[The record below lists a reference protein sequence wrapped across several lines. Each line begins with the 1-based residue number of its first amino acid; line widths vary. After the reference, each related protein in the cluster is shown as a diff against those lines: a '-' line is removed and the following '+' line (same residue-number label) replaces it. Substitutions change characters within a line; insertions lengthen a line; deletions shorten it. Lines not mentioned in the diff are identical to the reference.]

1 MLHNIKK
8 LFKAKEEEKKELKF
22 NKFQLFLDLVNSYL
36 KREYPNITFD
46 LSLYENNEEED
57 NLKVQK
63 AMLIY
68 EVIRQF
74 ADFKWE
80 KRTQKSVKKDL
91 IWSGYGIN
99 SQPNKKIP
107 QDFLRRK
114 ELVFFREQ
122 GTCNRCGNVMDKIQK
137 SYIILAQE
145 SDENGGYNVENL
157 YFFVQTVII
166 LYKIKIRVFQKFL
179 LESEMI
185 YTTYFR
191 YFIFNL

>member
-8 LFKAKEEEKKELKF
+8 LFESKEEEKKELKF

-80 KRTQKSVKKDL
+80 VLSMNEQQFEDYKSKYLDLYDKVKSDGKVCY
-91 IWSGYGIN
+91 IATKNGIVCLK
-99 SQPNKKIP
+99 S
-107 QDFLRRK
+107 
-114 ELVFFREQ
+114 EL
-122 GTCNRCGNVMDKIQK
+122 
-137 SYIILAQE
+137 L
-145 SDENGGYNVENL
+145 
-157 YFFVQTVII
+157 
-166 LYKIKIRVFQKFL
+166 
-179 LESEMI
+179 
-185 YTTYFR
+185 
-191 YFIFNL
+191 

>member
-8 LFKAKEEEKKELKF
+8 LFESKEEEKKELKF

-114 ELVFFREQ
+114 ELVFF
-122 GTCNRCGNVMDKIQK
+122 
-137 SYIILAQE
+137 
-145 SDENGGYNVENL
+145 
-157 YFFVQTVII
+157 
-166 LYKIKIRVFQKFL
+166 
-179 LESEMI
+179 
-185 YTTYFR
+185 
-191 YFIFNL
+191 

>member
-1 MLHNIKK
+1 MLHKIKK
-8 LFKAKEEEKKELKF
+8 LFESKEEEKKELKF
-22 NKFQLFLDLVNSYL
+22 NRFQLFVDLVNSYL

-46 LSLYENNEEED
+46 LSFYENNEEED
-57 NLKVQK
+57 KLKVQK
-63 AMLIY
+63 AILIY
-68 EVIRQF
+68 EGRRQL

-122 GTCNRCGNVMDKIQK
+122 GSCNRCGNVMDKIQK
-137 SYIILAQE
+137 SSIILAQE
-145 SDENGGYNVENL
+145 SDENGVYNVENL
-157 YFFVQTVII
+157 I
-166 LYKIKIRVFQKFL
+166 LLCSNCYNLIQNQDKSFSEISLRIRDDL
-179 LESEMI
+179 YDLI
-185 YTTYFR
+185 
-191 YFIFNL
+191 

>member
-1 MLHNIKK
+1 MFTNIKK
-8 LFKAKEEEKKELKF
+8 LFKAKEEEIKELKLD
-22 NKFQLFLDLVNSYL
+22 KFQLFLDLVNSYL

-46 LSLYENNEEED
+46 LSLYENNEEQD
-57 NLKVQK
+57 NLKIQK
-63 AMLIY
+63 AMLIH

-74 ADFKWE
+74 TDFKWE

-137 SYIILAQE
+137 SSIILAQE

-157 YFFVQTVII
+157 I
-166 LYKIKIRVFQKFL
+166 LLCSNCYNLIQNQDKSFSEIPLRIRDDLYDL
-179 LESEMI
+179 L
-185 YTTYFR
+185 
-191 YFIFNL
+191 

>member
-1 MLHNIKK
+1 MFTNIKK
-8 LFKAKEEEKKELKF
+8 LFKAKEEEIKELKLD
-22 NKFQLFLDLVNSYL
+22 KFQLFLDLVNSYL
-36 KREYPNITFD
+36 KREYPNINFD
-46 LSLYENNEEED
+46 LSFYKDKEEED

-63 AMLIY
+63 AMLIA

-74 ADFKWE
+74 ADFHWE
-80 KRTQKSVKKDL
+80 KKTQKSVKKDL

-137 SYIILAQE
+137 SSIILAQE
-145 SDENGGYNVENL
+145 SDENGGYNIENL
-157 YFFVQTVII
+157 I
-166 LYKIKIRVFQKFL
+166 LLCSSCYNLTQNQDKSFSEIPLRIRDDL
-179 LESEMI
+179 YDLI
-185 YTTYFR
+185 
-191 YFIFNL
+191 

>member
-1 MLHNIKK
+1 MFTNIKK
-8 LFKAKEEEKKELKF
+8 LFKAKEEEIKELKLD
-22 NKFQLFLDLVNSYL
+22 KFQLFLDLVNSYL
-36 KREYPNITFD
+36 KREYPSINFD
-46 LSLYENNEEED
+46 LSFYKDKKEED

-63 AMLIY
+63 ATLIA

-80 KRTQKSVKKDL
+80 RRTQKSVKKDL

-107 QDFLRRK
+107 QDFIRRK

-137 SYIILAQE
+137 SSIILAQE

-157 YFFVQTVII
+157 I
-166 LYKIKIRVFQKFL
+166 LLCSSCYNLTQNQDKSFSEIPLRIRDDL
-179 LESEMI
+179 YDLI
-185 YTTYFR
+185 
-191 YFIFNL
+191 

>member
-1 MLHNIKK
+1 MFTNIKK
-8 LFKAKEEEKKELKF
+8 LFKAKEEEIKELKLD
-22 NKFQLFLDLVNSYL
+22 KFQLFLDLVNSYL
-36 KREYPNITFD
+36 KREYPSINFD
-46 LSLYENNEEED
+46 LSFYKDKKEED

-137 SYIILAQE
+137 SSIILAQE

-157 YFFVQTVII
+157 I
-166 LYKIKIRVFQKFL
+166 LLCSNCYNLIQNQDKSFSEIPLRIRDDLYDL
-179 LESEMI
+179 L
-185 YTTYFR
+185 
-191 YFIFNL
+191 

>member
-8 LFKAKEEEKKELKF
+8 LFESKEEEKKELKF
-22 NKFQLFLDLVNSYL
+22 NRFQLFLDLVNSYL

-137 SYIILAQE
+137 SSIILAQE
-145 SDENGGYNVENL
+145 SDENGGYNDENL
-157 YFFVQTVII
+157 I
-166 LYKIKIRVFQKFL
+166 LLCSNCYNLIQNQDKSFSEIPLRIRDDLYDL
-179 LESEMI
+179 L
-185 YTTYFR
+185 
-191 YFIFNL
+191 